1 MSLFIRGVCV
11 FIPSP
16 VRVATLLMEVPGNP
30 IGASFFEFEL
40 KPTGKD
46 SAMCYTRNKIY
57 MIWVFGHM
65 KDGFSTKLLGLGFEP
80 PF

>member
-1 MSLFIRGVCV
+1 MQEEKNMLLRSEGLVCVCV

-16 VRVATLLMEVPGNP
+16 VRVGSLLMEVPGTP

-46 SAMCYTRNKIY
+46 SADPT
-57 MIWVFGHM
+57 
-65 KDGFSTKLLGLGFEP
+65 
-80 PF
+80 